1 MAQHDYVI
9 DNSTGANVRA
19 DINNALLAISSNN
32 SGSSAPSTTYA
43 LQSFANTTDSMLQLR
58 NSANSAFI
66 DLRKFDGSCPLPDGT
81 SSDLALFFTSDT
93 NTGLFRAGADTIN
106 FVTGGSER
114 LELGAVTIFNEN
126 GADVDF
132 RIEGDTQANLF
143 YVDAGNDK
151 IGINENSPLGKLHVK
166 TNDSSASVNASADE
180 LVLENSSSCGLS
192 ILSDTSAEG
201 LICFGDSGANSIGK
215 ISYDHSANSLA
226 FIANSSE
233 AMRIDSSARVLVGH
247 SSSRQIGGHTALFQ
261 QEGTSFSNATLSIT
275 ANSADGNG
283 AYLIFGNQRSGS
295 TGGNTIVQSGDEA
308 GTIRFSASDGTDMNT
323 PAAQIRCE
331 IDGTPGSN
339 DMPGRLLFATTP
351 DGSSSPTERMRIN
364 SSGKIGIGTDS
375 PDQTLHVHKGSAGS
389 IDSTTNSVLTLENST
404 DSILQFLSPSS
415 NVNQIR
421 FGDPSDNGAGYID
434 YNHGSNVL
442 SFGTAG
448 PERMRIDSSGRL
460 GIGETSMSS
469 YDPGARTLV
478 LNESGTLAGM
488 TLRASSQGAI
498 YFADGL
504 SGTEAY
510 RGRIEYTHS
519 DDLLRFGAG
528 GNGNQVNVNS
538 AGALLV
544 NRTSQND
551 DELFSIFTDSTT
563 PEMIIL
569 RNNAAS
575 STKDMITMM
584 HVKDSG
590 TVHFMRFK
598 RTGGLGNVGG
608 ITTEASSTSFNTSSD
623 YRLKENEVLIS
634 DGITRLKTLKPY
646 RFNFKITPE
655 KTVDGFFAHE
665 VTAVPEAITGEKD
678 AVETIYYKDGDTLPE
693 GKAVGDVKEEN
704 AIVPQS
710 LDYAKITP
718 LLTAA
723 LQEAISKIEVLE
735 TKVAALEAA

>member
-43 LQSFANTTDSMLQLR
+43 LQSCANTTDSMLQLR

-375 PDQTLHVHKGSAGS
+375 PDHTLHIHKGSAGS

-421 FGDPSDNGAGYID
+421 FGDPSDNGAGFID
-434 YNHGSNVL
+434 YDHNTNRL
-442 SFGTAG
+442 AFGTAG
-448 PERMRIDSSGRL
+448 PERMRLDSSGQLLIGGTTL
-460 GIGETSMSS
+460 GASGSFGIEPNGHVRS
-469 YDPGARTLV
+469 V
-478 LNESGTLAGM
+478 LASGT
-488 TLRASSQGAI
+488 T
-498 YFADGL
+498 
-504 SGTEAY
+504 
-510 RGRIEYTHS
+510 
-519 DDLLRFGAG
+519 
-528 GNGNQVNVNS
+528 
-538 AGALLV
+538 
-544 NRTSQND
+544 
-551 DELFSIFTDSTT
+551 
-563 PEMIIL
+563 
-569 RNNAAS
+569 
-575 STKDMITMM
+575 
-584 HVKDSG
+584 
-590 TVHFMRFK
+590 
-598 RTGGLGNVGG
+598 
-608 ITTEASSTSFNTSSD
+608 
-623 YRLKENEVLIS
+623 
-634 DGITRLKTLKPY
+634 
-646 RFNFKITPE
+646 
-655 KTVDGFFAHE
+655 
-665 VTAVPEAITGEKD
+665 
-678 AVETIYYKDGDTLPE
+678 GDTLF
-693 GKAVGDVKEEN
+693 GAISGVSNGFQVGISGTNVQRYSFHNGSTVTARIDSDGLKFMN
-704 AIVPQS
+704 
-710 LDYAKITP
+710 D
-718 LLTAA
+718 TAA
-723 LQEAISKIEVLE
+723 ANALDDYE
-735 TKVAALEAA
+735 TGTAFTSTGNATVYHATYVKVGNIVNIVFRLNVTSGGQTLGLPFAAASGDIHLGTSTNFYLNASTLTFPAGFHKGTGTYHTS